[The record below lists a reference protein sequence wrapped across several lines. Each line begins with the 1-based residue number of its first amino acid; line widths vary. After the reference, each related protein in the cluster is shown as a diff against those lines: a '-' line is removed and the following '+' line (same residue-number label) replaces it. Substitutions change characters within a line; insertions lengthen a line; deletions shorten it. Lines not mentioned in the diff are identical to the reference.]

1 MFVRMWMTSP
11 AVALLTETP
20 LPDAPRFMEGKNLLH
35 CAVVGGRG
43 FAGMISRAELCRVL
57 GAGGRPDGS
66 SRKSLGDVLLRSP
79 LSVPRDLPV
88 ERAAEMMLLNHVS
101 AMPVLEDGRL
111 YGMITSSEIL
121 RAFTYVM
128 GVCEGGAR
136 LYLSSSEGVDLL
148 DEIRERSCGLT
159 IRSLVACPDP
169 SGGRE
174 VVMRVRGRNGASA
187 A

>member
-1 MFVRMWMTSP
+1 MVVRPWMTSP
-11 AVALLTETP
+11 TVALLTETS
-20 LPDAPRFMEGKNLLH
+20 LPDALRFMEGKNLHH
-35 CAVVGGRG
+35 CAVMGSRG
-43 FAGMISRAELCRVL
+43 FAGTVSRAELYRML
-57 GAGGRPDGS
+57 ASGGPVGGS
-66 SRKSLGDVLLRSP
+66 TRRCLGDVLIRSP
-79 LSVPRDLPV
+79 LSVPRDLPI
-88 ERAAEMMLLNHVS
+88 ERAAEMMLLNHVF
-101 AMPVLEDGRL
+101 AMPILEDGRL

-136 LYLSSSEGVDLL
+136 LVLNSSEGGDLL
-148 DEIRERSCGLT
+148 DEIRQRSCGLT